1 MGYFFDDISLN
12 RNFIVARIAS
22 QPYDRTIPP
31 LGFEHH
37 LAVGTINSE
46 GFSGESSRMSKQGL
60 RAFRLVVSF
69 LLCFTAAPWSF
80 AAHVNPQGLNP
91 NKPKTTRKVS
101 ESQHTKRHLRH
112 LARGR
117 ATGIRL
123 ASAHTASLTHTA
135 TRSASV
141 RPASARPATLSTRHH
156 SYHERFYTSSFAEDI
171 TAGDVTDGEDPVV
184 RLAAIDALGNMNGTV
199 VAIEPTS
206 GRVLAMVNQKLA
218 LSSGAQPC
226 STIKLSVALA
236 ALSEGLISKETEVPL
251 GGRSRMNLTQ
261 ALAHSNNAYFE
272 ALGRK
277 LGFEKVAFY
286 AHQYGLGELAG
297 YDISGEKLGTYP
309 DEVIPEKLGGVG
321 KMCSFGEGVSMTPLQ
336 LGAMV
341 SAIANGGTLY
351 YLQHP
356 SSPEEVVNFQPR
368 IKRQLDIAPL
378 IPEISDG
385 MAGAV
390 QYGTARRLGL
400 NFSEEEI
407 LGKTGTCSHEGTR
420 YGWFASYANTS
431 RGRVV
436 VVVFLQGGR
445 PTFGPK
451 AAEIAGRM
459 YRNLYDHNFFL
470 AGPASPSDTAAAA
483 R

>member
-1 MGYFFDDISLN
+1 MFRGSLLRLVLSVCACLPLAGVSWAAHISTHTPTKSK
-12 RNFIVARIAS
+12 S
-22 QPYDRTIPP
+22 QSRKISETVHTRRR
-31 LGFEHH
+31 LHH
-37 LAVGTINSE
+37 LAHSRSANVTRVSV
-46 GFSGESSRMSKQGL
+46 SSR
-60 RAFRLVVSF
+60 
-69 LLCFTAAPWSF
+69 
-80 AAHVNPQGLNP
+80 
-91 NKPKTTRKVS
+91 
-101 ESQHTKRHLRH
+101 RHRW
-112 LARGR
+112 
-117 ATGIRL
+117 
-123 ASAHTASLTHTA
+123 
-135 TRSASV
+135 
-141 RPASARPATLSTRHH
+141 
-156 SYHERFYTSSFAEDI
+156 HERFSMSSFAEDI
-171 TAGDVTDGEDPVV
+171 TSGDVTAGEDPIV
-184 RLAAIDALGNMNGTV
+184 RQAAIDALGNMNGTV

-236 ALSEGLISKETEVPL
+236 ALSEGLVSRETPVAL
-251 GGRSRMNLTQ
+251 GAHYRMNLTT

-277 LGFEKVAFY
+277 LGFEKVAYY

-297 YDISGEKLGTYP
+297 YDISGEQLGEYP
-309 DEVIPEKLGGVG
+309 EEPIPAKLGGVG

-356 SSPEEVVNFQPR
+356 TSPEQVADFQPR
-368 IKRQLDIAPL
+368 VKRQLDIAPI
-378 IPEISDG
+378 IPELSDG

-390 QYGTARRLGL
+390 QYGTARSLRL
-400 NFSEEEI
+400 NFNEEEI

-431 RGRVV
+431 VGRVV
-436 VVVFLQGGR
+436 VVIFLEGGR

-459 YRNLYDHNFFL
+459 YRNMYDHNFFI
-470 AGPASPSDTAAAA
+470 ASHGLPSPTATTTPVSTNP
-483 R
+483 

>member
-1 MGYFFDDISLN
+1 
-12 RNFIVARIAS
+12 
-22 QPYDRTIPP
+22 
-31 LGFEHH
+31 
-37 LAVGTINSE
+37 
-46 GFSGESSRMSKQGL
+46 MSKLGTRCLRLLLMVGGL
-60 RAFRLVVSF
+60 CL
-69 LLCFTAAPWSF
+69 APAVW
-80 AAHVNPQGLNP
+80 AAHVNPHALNTS
-91 NKPKTTRKVS
+91 KSKSAKVS
-101 ESQHTKRHLRH
+101 ETQHTRRRMRH

-117 ATGIRL
+117 STTGQP
-123 ASAHTASLTHTA
+123 ASAHGASF
-135 TRSASV
+135 TR
-141 RPASARPATLSTRHH
+141 ASAGSSRRR
-156 SYHERFYTSSFAEDI
+156 YHERFFVSSFADGI
-171 TAGDVTDGEDPVV
+171 TGGDVTEGEDSIV
-184 RLAAIDALGNMNGTV
+184 RQAAVDALGNMNGTV

-236 ALSEGLISKETEVPL
+236 GLNEGLVSKDTEVPL
-251 GGRSRMNLTQ
+251 GRRSSMNLTE

-277 LGFEKVAFY
+277 LGFEKVAYY
-286 AHQYGLGELAG
+286 AHEFGLGELAG
-297 YDISGEKLGTYP
+297 YDIAGEQLGTYP
-309 DEVIPEKLGGVG
+309 DEVIPQKLGGVG
-321 KMCSFGEGVSMTPLQ
+321 KMCSFGEGISMTPLQ

-356 SSPEEVVNFQPR
+356 TTPEEIMNFQPR

-378 IPEISDG
+378 IPEISVG

-400 NFSEEEI
+400 NFNEEEI
-407 LGKTGTCSHEGTR
+407 LGKTGTCSHAGTR
-420 YGWFASYANTS
+420 FGWFASYANTS
-431 RGRVV
+431 RGRIV

-451 AAEIAGRM
+451 AAEIAGLM
-459 YRNLYDHNFFL
+459 YRNLYDHNFFI
-470 AGPASPSDTAAAA
+470 AGAPRQTDTDTSKPASTTP
-483 R
+483 

>member
-1 MGYFFDDISLN
+1 
-12 RNFIVARIAS
+12 
-22 QPYDRTIPP
+22 
-31 LGFEHH
+31 
-37 LAVGTINSE
+37 
-46 GFSGESSRMSKQGL
+46 MSKLGERCL
-60 RAFRLVVSF
+60 CLLVVMGGLVLPS
-69 LLCFTAAPWSF
+69 LMW
-80 AAHVNPQGLNP
+80 AAHVNPHTS
-91 NKPKTTRKVS
+91 NKPKSTQKVS
-101 ESQHTKRHLRH
+101 ESQHTRRRMRH
-112 LARGR
+112 LARSR
-117 ATGIRL
+117 
-123 ASAHTASLTHTA
+123 SVSSHTASV
-135 TRSASV
+135 TRTSAST
-141 RPASARPATLSTRHH
+141 ARRRH
-156 SYHERFYTSSFAEDI
+156 SYHERFFTSSFAEGITGGDI
-171 TAGDVTDGEDPVV
+171 TEGEDPVV
-184 RLAAIDALGNMNGTV
+184 RQAAVDALGNMNGTV

-236 ALSEGLISKETEVPL
+236 ALSEGLISKDTEVSL
-251 GGRSRMNLTQ
+251 GGRYRMNLTD

-272 ALGRK
+272 AVGRK
-277 LGFEKVAFY
+277 LGFEKVAYY

-297 YDISGEKLGTYP
+297 YDIPDEQLGAYP

-321 KMCSFGEGVSMTPLQ
+321 KMCSFGEGISMTPLQ

-341 SAIANGGTLY
+341 SAIANGGALY

-356 SSPEEVVNFQPR
+356 TTPEEITNFQPR
-368 IKRQLDIAPL
+368 IKRQLDIAPV
-378 IPEISDG
+378 IPEISVG

-407 LGKTGTCSHEGTR
+407 LGKTGTCSHAGTR
-420 YGWFASYANTS
+420 FGWFASYANTS
-431 RGRVV
+431 SGRIV

-451 AAEIAGRM
+451 AAEIAGHM
-459 YRNLYDHNFFL
+459 YRNLYDHNFFM
-470 AGPASPSDTAAAA
+470 AGPSRPADTAAA